1 MASSDAEETDGD
13 NHDNKTMLLET
24 EQKRKTFRKRRLSLT
39 HLRQLDSDSD
49 SEDEDKNVQSSLLNE
64 KSESVFHSSEKHQD
78 LDDHDEMEQANDVEK
93 DAVANEEKAHT
104 FRKRRLSL
112 TSHNNEDTSSVA
124 SANTEQ
130 NNSPPTCFKR
140 RRKNSD
146 ASASSLDSANTAS
159 SITHLKS
166 RTLHSAELLTQPPS
180 SPSRVSNL
188 ALLPKLYQQ
197 AAPPQQKLS
206 SIYDDDESKQKTPK
220 WKTRHTRQHADDDRS
235 LPFPRDVVGTYS
247 CHGVEPVYDDGS
259 LFQPLEDKLTMAA
272 KTNQDRG
279 GVAFPYGNS
288 SRTALF
294 AVYDGHGQGGEL
306 VSQYSLHE
314 IQRLLEKHPDFKQN
328 TENAFKET
336 FLKVD
341 SSLKDECLIEPFYAG
356 TTACVALLRD
366 KKLVLSNAGDSRAV
380 IARKKLEDGKDDGG
394 NSWEV
399 IELTEDQ
406 NPDLPAEQAR
416 IERMGG
422 FVSPPPEPG
431 LSSRV
436 WLDKEWSQI
445 GLAMARSIGD
455 HAVKPIGVIAE
466 PVVSFHDVNENDSF
480 LILATDGV
488 WEFISSAEAVE
499 IVATNLH
506 KGATKA
512 CQILI
517 EAAAAKWH
525 DEEGDYRDDITALVI
540 RLQNLW

>member
-1 MASSDAEETDGD
+1 MD
-13 NHDNKTMLLET
+13 
-24 EQKRKTFRKRRLSLT
+24 
-39 HLRQLDSDSD
+39 
-49 SEDEDKNVQSSLLNE
+49 DKKQQHQERCHNE
-64 KSESVFHSSEKHQD
+64 N
-78 LDDHDEMEQANDVEK
+78 DD
-93 DAVANEEKAHT
+93 EEKAVSVEECTATDDKAQT

-112 TSHNNEDTSSVA
+112 TSRSTED
-124 SANTEQ
+124 NDEEQTETLPVQ
-130 NNSPPTCFKR
+130 KR
-140 RRKNSD
+140 HRKASD
-146 ASASSLDSANTAS
+146 ASSSSLGSASSNLR
-159 SITHLKS
+159 S
-166 RTLHSAELLTQPPS
+166 RTLHSSELLG
-180 SPSRVSNL
+180 
-188 ALLPKLYQQ
+188 
-197 AAPPQQKLS
+197 
-206 SIYDDDESKQKTPK
+206 DDDDDHVESNQKVPIWQK
-220 WKTRHTRQHADDDRS
+220 RHTRHDCANDKS

-247 CHGVEPVYDDGS
+247 CHGVEPICCDDDDLAQQFSGG
-259 LFQPLEDKLTMAA
+259 EKTTMAA

-279 GVAFPYGNS
+279 GVVYPYGKNS
-288 SRTALF
+288 HTALF

-314 IQRLLEKHPDFKQN
+314 VQHLLEKHPDFHSDIEK
-328 TENAFKET
+328 AFKET

-341 SSLKDECLIEPFYAG
+341 ASLKDESLIEPFYAG
-356 TTACVALLRD
+356 TTACVALLRN

-380 IARKKLEDGKDDGG
+380 LARKNVDGG
-394 NSWEV
+394 LKDKLTWKV
-399 IELTEDQ
+399 IDLTEDQ
-406 NPDLPAEQAR
+406 NPDLPAEQER
-416 IERMGG
+416 IEKMGG
-422 FVSPPPEPG
+422 YVSPPPEPG

-466 PVVSFHDVNENDSF
+466 PVVSFHDVKANDSF

-499 IVATNLH
+499 IVADNLH

-540 RLQNLW
+540 KLQNLWDSDGVESNKYHE

>member
-1 MASSDAEETDGD
+1 
-13 NHDNKTMLLET
+13 
-24 EQKRKTFRKRRLSLT
+24 
-39 HLRQLDSDSD
+39 
-49 SEDEDKNVQSSLLNE
+49 
-64 KSESVFHSSEKHQD
+64 
-78 LDDHDEMEQANDVEK
+78 
-93 DAVANEEKAHT
+93 
-104 FRKRRLSL
+104 
-112 TSHNNEDTSSVA
+112 
-124 SANTEQ
+124 
-130 NNSPPTCFKR
+130 
-140 RRKNSD
+140 
-146 ASASSLDSANTAS
+146 
-159 SITHLKS
+159 
-166 RTLHSAELLTQPPS
+166 
-180 SPSRVSNL
+180 
-188 ALLPKLYQQ
+188 
-197 AAPPQQKLS
+197 
-206 SIYDDDESKQKTPK
+206 
-220 WKTRHTRQHADDDRS
+220 
-235 LPFPRDVVGTYS
+235 
-247 CHGVEPVYDDGS
+247 
-259 LFQPLEDKLTMAA
+259 
-272 KTNQDRG
+272 
-279 GVAFPYGNS
+279 
-288 SRTALF
+288 
-294 AVYDGHGQGGEL
+294 
-306 VSQYSLHE
+306 
-314 IQRLLEKHPDFKQN
+314 
-328 TENAFKET
+328 
-336 FLKVD
+336 
-341 SSLKDECLIEPFYAG
+341 LKDECLIEPFYAG

>member
-1 MASSDAEETDGD
+1 MVSSDAEETDGD
-13 NHDNKTMLLET
+13 DHDNKTMLLET
-24 EQKRKTFRKRRLSLT
+24 EQKKKTFRKRRLSLT
-39 HLRQLDSDSD
+39 NLRQCDSDN
-49 SEDEDKNVQSSLLNE
+49 EDEEEDDQSSIVKE
-64 KSESVFHSSEKHQD
+64 KSESVCQYSEKHQD
-78 LDDHDEMEQANDVEK
+78 HDDHDNG
-93 DAVANEEKAHT
+93 EKAHS

-112 TSHNNEDTSSVA
+112 TSHNNEDTTSVA
-124 SANTEQ
+124 SASNEQ
-130 NNSPPTCFKR
+130 NNSPPSCSKR
-140 RRKNSD
+140 HRKTSD
-146 ASASSLDSANTAS
+146 ASASSLGSTNAAS
-159 SITHLKS
+159 STTCSHLKS
-166 RTLHSAELLTQPPS
+166 RTLHSAELLAQPPS
-180 SPSRVSNL
+180 SPSIINNSV
-188 ALLPKLYQQ
+188 LLPKLYQQ

-206 SIYDDDESKQKTPK
+206 LIDDDDDESKQKTPK
-220 WKTRHTRQHADDDRS
+220 WKTRYTRQHPDDD

-247 CHGVEPVYDDGS
+247 CHGVEPIYDDGS
-259 LFQPLEDKLTMAA
+259 VFQPSEDKLTMAA

-314 IQRLLEKHPDFKQN
+314 IQRLLEKHPDFSRN

-380 IARKKLEDGKDDGG
+380 IARKKLEDGRDDDG

-422 FVSPPPEPG
+422 YVSPPPEPG

-499 IVATNLH
+499 IVAMNLH

>member
-1 MASSDAEETDGD
+1 M
-13 NHDNKTMLLET
+13 
-24 EQKRKTFRKRRLSLT
+24 F
-39 HLRQLDSDSD
+39 
-49 SEDEDKNVQSSLLNE
+49 
-64 KSESVFHSSEKHQD
+64 
-78 LDDHDEMEQANDVEK
+78 
-93 DAVANEEKAHT
+93 
-104 FRKRRLSL
+104 
-112 TSHNNEDTSSVA
+112 
-124 SANTEQ
+124 
-130 NNSPPTCFKR
+130 
-140 RRKNSD
+140 
-146 ASASSLDSANTAS
+146 
-159 SITHLKS
+159 
-166 RTLHSAELLTQPPS
+166 
-180 SPSRVSNL
+180 
-188 ALLPKLYQQ
+188 
-197 AAPPQQKLS
+197 
-206 SIYDDDESKQKTPK
+206 
-220 WKTRHTRQHADDDRS
+220 
-235 LPFPRDVVGTYS
+235 
-247 CHGVEPVYDDGS
+247 
-259 LFQPLEDKLTMAA
+259 
-272 KTNQDRG
+272 
-279 GVAFPYGNS
+279 
-288 SRTALF
+288 LF